1 MEKSR
6 DGRYSYIC
14 KEIKRLHNVYLQ
26 QGGVKMVV
34 KCKQD
39 VEQIVN
45 QYKGKQVL
53 LGELLVDRHPSD
65 KIACYYESD
74 NGDERTYTYGELSTL
89 SKKFAQ
95 VLQDKGVQKGDAVA
109 VLLSKGPEVII
120 SLLAIWRLGAVQ
132 VPLFTAF
139 GPEAIE
145 YRVTHSGA
153 NVIITNDENRSK
165 LMQLQDK
172 KVITIDCDDK
182 HAEDFDFWSSID
194 QASPL
199 SEDTKVEED
208 DLFILIYTSGT
219 TGHPKGVEVPVRALA
234 AFESYMRFGLD
245 VQPSDTFWNIAD
257 PGWAYGLYYGI
268 VGPLLVGRTFVVYR
282 ARFTVQDTYRILAK
296 YNVTNFAAAPTVYRT
311 MRVEEVPEI
320 ANKLSLRVL
329 SSAGEPLNY
338 DIAEW
343 AKKHLGL
350 PIYDHYGQTELGM
363 AINNHHHESLHV
375 PVRPGSM
382 GEPLPGYH
390 AVILNG
396 EGEEQP
402 AGVEGQIAIDTEKS
416 PVFWFRGYKNDE
428 AKTAKQF
435 MFNNR
440 YYLTSDSASR
450 DEDYHFYFS
459 GRADDIITSSGYK
472 IGPFEVESSL
482 MGHEAVA
489 ETTVIGV
496 PDPQR
501 GEIVKA
507 FIVLREGYT
516 PSEALKEELSTFVKS
531 RLSAHEY
538 PRAIEFLAELPKT
551 PSGKIQRFL
560 LR

>member
-1 MEKSR
+1 
-6 DGRYSYIC
+6 
-14 KEIKRLHNVYLQ
+14 
-26 QGGVKMVV
+26 MVM
-34 KCKQD
+34 KCEED
-39 VEQIVN
+39 VEQFVN
-45 QYKGKQVL
+45 QYKGKQVS
-53 LGELLVDRHPSD
+53 LGELFVDRHPSD
-65 KIACYYESD
+65 KIAFFYENES
-74 NGDERTYTYGELSTL
+74 GEKRTYTYGELSTL
-89 SKKFAQ
+89 SKQFAQ
-95 VLQDKGVQKGDAVA
+95 VLQDEGVHKGDSVA
-109 VLLSKGPEVII
+109 VLLSKGPEVFI

-153 NVIITNDENRSK
+153 QVLITNDENRSK
-165 LMQLQDK
+165 LNQLADK
-172 KVITIDCDDK
+172 KVITIGRHESDE
-182 HAEDFDFWSSID
+182 EDVDFWS
-194 QASPL
+194 ALTKAKPL
-199 SEDTKVEED
+199 AKDTMVEED
-208 DLFILIYTSGT
+208 DLFIVIYTSGT

-234 AFESYMRFGLD
+234 AFEGYMRFGLD
-245 VQPSDTFWNIAD
+245 LQPTDTFWNIAD

-268 VGPLLVGRTFVVYR
+268 VGPLLIGQTFVVYS
-282 ARFTVQDTYRILAK
+282 ARFNVQDTYRIMKK
-296 YNVTNFAAAPTVYRT
+296 YEVTNFAAAPTVYRT
-311 MRVEEVPEI
+311 MRVEELPEI
-320 ANKLSLRVL
+320 VQTLSLRVL
-329 SSAGEPLNY
+329 SSAGEPLNN
-338 DIAEW
+338 DIAQW
-343 AKKHLGL
+343 AKEHLGL
-350 PIYDHYGQTELGM
+350 AIYDHYGQTELGM
-363 AINNHHHESLHV
+363 AINNHHHETLHV

-390 AVILNG
+390 AVIING
-396 EGEEQP
+396 QGEEQP
-402 AGVEGQIAIDTEKS
+402 AGVEGQIAIDTDKS
-416 PVFWFRGYKNDE
+416 PVFWFRGYKDDE
-428 AKTAKQF
+428 AKTAQQF
-435 MFNNR
+435 MLNNR

-450 DEDYHFYFS
+450 DEDFHFYFS

-507 FIVLREGYT
+507 FVVLRNGYS
-516 PSEALKEELSTFVKS
+516 PSEELKEQLSKFVKS

-538 PRAIEFLAELPKT
+538 PRAIEFLDELPKT

>member
-1 MEKSR
+1 MEK
-6 DGRYSYIC
+6 
-14 KEIKRLHNVYLQ
+14 
-26 QGGVKMVV
+26 QGGIRMVV

-39 VEQIVN
+39 VERFVN
-45 QYKGKQVL
+45 QYKGQQVS
-53 LGELLVDRHPSD
+53 LGELFVDRHPAD
-65 KIACYYESD
+65 KVAFYYEHE
-74 NGDERTYTYGELSTL
+74 NGEERTYTYGELSTL

-95 VLQDKGVQKGDAVA
+95 VLQENGVNKGDSVA
-109 VLLSKGPEVII
+109 VLLSKGPEVFI

-145 YRVTHSGA
+145 YRVTHSEA
-153 NVIITNDENRSK
+153 NVLITNQENRSK
-165 LMQLQDK
+165 LAGLQDK
-172 KVITIDCDDK
+172 QVITINR
-182 HAEDFDFWSSID
+182 AENDREDLDFWSSIEE
-194 QASPL
+194 ATPL
-199 SEDTKVEED
+199 VKDTTVGKD

-219 TGHPKGVEVPVRALA
+219 TGQPKGVEVPVRALA
-234 AFESYMRFGLD
+234 AFEGYMRFGLD
-245 VQPSDTFWNIAD
+245 VQPTDVFWNIAD

-268 VGPLLVGRTFVVYR
+268 VGPLLVGQTFVVYS
-282 ARFTVQDTYRILAK
+282 ARFDVQETYRVLAK
-296 YNVTNFAAAPTVYRT
+296 YRVTNFAAAPTVYRT
-311 MRVEEVPEI
+311 MRIEEVPEI
-320 ANKLSLRVL
+320 VKSLSLRVL
-329 SSAGEPLNY
+329 SSAGEPLNH
-338 DIAEW
+338 DITDW
-343 AKKHLGL
+343 AKTHLGL

-375 PVRPGSM
+375 PVRTGSM

-390 AVILNG
+390 AVIVNQ
-396 EGEEQP
+396 EGEELP
-402 AGVEGQIAIDTEKS
+402 AGVEGQIAIDTERS
-416 PVFWFRGYKNDE
+416 PVFWFRGYKNDAE
-428 AKTAKQF
+428 KTANQF
-435 MFNNR
+435 MQNNR

-450 DEDYHFYFS
+450 DEDHHFYFS

-496 PDPQR
+496 PDPHR

-507 FIVLREGYT
+507 FVVLREGYT
-516 PSEALKEELSTFVKS
+516 PSDALKEELSTFVKS

-538 PRAIEFLAELPKT
+538 PRAIEFLVELPKT